1 MNDVPKTH
9 PLSSDSS
16 ARYTAYGLNIS
27 SCIPCPELSPGSGTP
42 DVTISYG
49 AVPDSLDTTRDK
61 GPAYEANPDEL
72 LFSIDGV
79 AKYMVSQGR
88 EILIE
93 RAATA
98 EDSEVRLFLLGS
110 AFGALLFQR
119 GLLPLHGSA
128 IKAHGGCVVI
138 LADPGLGKST
148 LAGVFRNRGYRIV
161 ADDVCVVSIAED
173 GAPLVLPGYP
183 QLKLGMDVAN
193 ELSEDPD
200 LLVRI
205 HPRVEKVG
213 LRLQED
219 FYHDPLPLRHLYVL
233 ETSAHGEFN
242 LEPLKGVEK
251 LTAIINNTYRLFFIE
266 GLGVK
271 ASHFK
276 QCVAVA
282 KQTPLTRVTRPAQ
295 AFLLDE
301 LAQLL
306 EEDFLR
312 ERPGQD

>member
-1 MNDVPKTH
+1 M
-9 PLSSDSS
+9 SD
-16 ARYTAYGLNIS
+16 AHYTAYGLNIS
-27 SCIPCPELSPGSGTP
+27 SCIPCPELSPGLGAP

-49 AVPDSLDTTRDK
+49 ALPDSLDTTRDK
-61 GPAYEANPDEL
+61 GPAYEANPDQL

-128 IKAHGGCVVI
+128 IEVHGSSVVI
-138 LADPGLGKST
+138 LADSGLGKST
-148 LAGVFRNRGYRIV
+148 LAGVFRNRGYRIL
-161 ADDVCVVSIAED
+161 ADDVCVVSLTED
-173 GAPLVLPGYP
+173 GLPMILPGYP
-183 QLKLGMDVAN
+183 QLKLGMDAARK
-193 ELSEDPD
+193 LGKDPES
-200 LLVRI
+200 LPRI
-205 HPRVEKVG
+205 HPRVEKIS
-213 LRLQED
+213 LLLQEE
-219 FYHDPLPLRHLYVL
+219 FCREPMSLRHLYVL

-242 LEPLKGVEK
+242 LEPLKGGEK
-251 LTAIINNTYRLFFIE
+251 LTAIINNTYRLGFIE

-271 ASHFK
+271 VSHFK

-282 KQTPLTRVTRPAQ
+282 RHTPLTRVTRPAE

-306 EEDFLR
+306 EEDFLG
-312 ERPGQD
+312 ERLGED